1 MQINAE
7 RILAVAGRSLNQ
19 IKEDRRFLG
28 FSIMF
33 PVIIIYFISAVLD
46 VLAGPFFDVTVYVIP
61 YGALIIHFIT
71 FILTAIVVVRERT
84 SGTLPRMFISGYNQ
98 VDVILGYLISYTILA
113 SVQSLIV
120 LLELNWLFELSYS
133 FEKLAALYLVY
144 WLLSAISLEIGI
156 FISNFARNEGQVIP
170 FIPLVLISM
179 IISGVILPV
188 EKLPDWV
195 QIFAYVSPL
204 YYANEIIQHLITGG
218 VLGNMLDVLG
228 QLFLFG
234 LVVMALATLTLQ
246 ERD

>member
-1 MQINAE
+1 MSFSLE

-19 IKEDRRFLG
+19 IRKDHRFLG

-33 PVIIIYFISAVLD
+33 PAVIIYFIHVVLD
-46 VLAGPFFDVTVYVIP
+46 VLVGPFFDPTVYVIP
-61 YGALIIHFIT
+61 YGAFIVHFIT
-71 FILTAIVVVRERT
+71 FIMTAIVVVRERT
-84 SGTLPRMFISGYNQ
+84 AGTLPRMFISGYNQ
-98 VDVILGYLISYTILA
+98 VDVILGYLIAYTVLA
-113 SVQSLIV
+113 SVQSLVV

-133 FEKLAALYLVY
+133 IEKLAAIYLVM

-188 EKLPDWV
+188 EKLPAWV
-195 QIFAYVSPL
+195 QLLAYVSPL
-204 YYANEIIQHLITGG
+204 FYANEIIQHLIAGG
-218 VLGNMLDVLG
+218 VLGDVLDVLG
-228 QLFLFG
+228 QLVLFG
-234 LVVMALATLTLQ
+234 LVVMALATMTLQ

>member
-61 YGALIIHFIT
+61 YGAFIIHFIT

>member
-1 MQINAE
+1 MLINLE
-7 RILAVAGRSLNQ
+7 RILAVTGRSLNQ

-33 PVIIIYFISAVLD
+33 PVIIIYFISVVLD

-61 YGALIIHFIT
+61 YGAFIIHFIT

-195 QIFAYVSPL
+195 QLFAYVSPL
-204 YYANEIIQHLITGG
+204 FYANEIIQHLITGG
-218 VLGNMLDVLG
+218 VLGEMLDVLG